1 MAWGARVGGGRLG
14 PRCAIAVNGQYA
26 EGEVQLAE
34 GDEVAVLP
42 PMSGG

>member
-1 MAWGARVGGGRLG
+1 MKGTFAHPDTPVSA
-14 PRCAIAVNGQYA
+14 
-26 EGEVQLAE
+26 